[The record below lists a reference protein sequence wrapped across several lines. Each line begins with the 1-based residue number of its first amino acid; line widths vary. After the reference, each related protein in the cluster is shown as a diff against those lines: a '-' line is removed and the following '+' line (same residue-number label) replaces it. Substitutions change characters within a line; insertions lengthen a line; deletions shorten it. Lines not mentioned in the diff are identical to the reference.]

1 MSIYERPTKALMLDY
16 AKENLKP
23 GQVFEKRNAVDWFKA
38 RYPDIRPT
46 TVQMHVEGMAVNSTV
61 RKHHANIKPG
71 SGHDLFF
78 KVGPGR
84 FRLWDKLA
92 DSAPLYREQIGPN
105 DAVYDDA
112 RMEVSEP
119 AETSQEFAFER
130 DLRNYLSK
138 NLSAIE
144 PGLTIYQDEE
154 FSGIEFPVG
163 GRFIDILAMDS
174 RGAYV
179 VVELK
184 VSRGY
189 DRVVGQILRYM
200 AWVKNHIASGKPVR
214 GIIVANEVSEDLK
227 LAASL
232 ISDLELFE
240 YSISMK
246 LKAVKTYA
254 PERRG
259 D

>member
-1 MSIYERPTKALMLDY
+1 MSIYEKPTKTLMLDFT
-16 AKENLKP
+16 KENLKA
-23 GQVFEKRNAVDWFKA
+23 GQVFEKKNAVDWFKA

-61 RKHHANIKPG
+61 RKHHPNIKPG
-71 SGHDLFF
+71 SGHDLFY

-84 FRLWDKLA
+84 FRLWDRLS
-92 DSAPLYREQIGPN
+92 DSAPLYREHMSNSSSSPIH
-105 DAVYDDA
+105 DDA
-112 RMEVSEP
+112 RTETDDYSEG
-119 AETSQEFAFER
+119 SQEFAFER

-163 GRFIDILAMDS
+163 GRFIDILAVDA
-174 RGAYV
+174 RGSYV
-179 VVELK
+179 VIELK

-200 AWVKNHIASGKPVR
+200 AWVKNHIASDKPVR
-214 GIIVANEVSEDLK
+214 GIIVANDVSEDLH

-232 ISDLELFE
+232 ISGLELFE

-246 LKAVKTYA
+246 LTPVN
-254 PERRG
+254 RQ
-259 D
+259 